1 VDVVRGE
8 LFGLATSVGPVPF
21 TDVPEAVD
29 FARRAH
35 ERFPTVPVLARP
47 SASLLGQVVDGIAGV
62 SLDPDGPTTGALVV
76 DPGSFDPG
84 SFDPGSFDSGSVGSG
99 SVDPD
104 GGVLEAFLSSGASN
118 VTAVRVPVL
127 GPVTTALSLRTAG
140 VEQSAAVSLA
150 TRAVAA
156 RAVAISERIARAWPD
171 VPQVVVLSEPG
182 LVGSLHPT
190 FPFGRDQ
197 VRSALLDPVVDA
209 LDRGPLRA
217 GTPPRPAAGTSDT
230 GVAHRIGLH
239 VPGRTDWDT
248 LVGSGVS
255 FVSLPADPTVGP
267 WAGPLGRLVAAG
279 GLIAWGAV
287 PVDRPLGTRSDSL
300 WQRLTAAFALLSAD
314 GVDPM
319 ELRLHSLVSATD
331 GLAHFDPP
339 GAGRVVDLCT
349 DLSSRLRRQSM
360 AARLSLGA

>member
-1 VDVVRGE
+1 MDVVRGE

-21 TDVPEAVD
+21 TDPVAAVD

-35 ERFPTVPVLARP
+35 ERFPTVPVLATP
-47 SASLLGQVVDGIAGV
+47 TDSLLGGVVGGIPGISV
-62 SLDPDGPTTGALVV
+62 DPTGPVTGALVL
-76 DPGSFDPG
+76 DPGAFDPG
-84 SFDPGSFDSGSVGSG
+84 AFDPDATEPAPGD
-99 SVDPD
+99 D
-104 GGVLEAFLSSGASN
+104 GVLDAFLSAGSST

-127 GPVTTALSLRTAG
+127 GPVSTALSLRTAG
-140 VEQSAAVSLA
+140 VESSVAVPLAARV
-150 TRAVAA
+150 VAA
-156 RAVAISERIARAWPD
+156 RATGLAERIARAWPD

-217 GTPPRPAAGTSDT
+217 GAPG

-255 FVSLPADPTVGP
+255 FVSLPADPAAGP

-300 WQRLTAAFALLSAD
+300 WQRLTATFALLSAD

-331 GLAHFDPP
+331 GLAHFDPA

>member
-21 TDVPEAVD
+21 TDPLEAVD

-35 ERFPTVPVLARP
+35 ERFPTVPVLATP
-47 SASLLGQVVDGIAGV
+47 AASLLAGV
-62 SLDPDGPTTGALVV
+62 VGAIPGVSVDPDGPMTGALTL

-84 SFDPGSFDSGSVGSG
+84 SFDPDWFNT
-99 SVDPD
+99 VDPD
-104 GGVLEAFLSSGASN
+104 GGVLEVFLPSVPSN

-140 VEQSAAVSLA
+140 VEQSV
-150 TRAVAA
+150 AVALAARVVTA
-156 RAVAISERIARAWPD
+156 RAVALSERIARAWPE

-209 LDRGPLRA
+209 LDRGPLRT
-217 GTPPRPAAGTSDT
+217 GTPA

-255 FVSLPADPTVGP
+255 FVSLPADPAAGP
-267 WAGPLGRLVAAG
+267 WAAPLGRLVAAG
-279 GLIAWGAV
+279 GVIAWGAV

-300 WQRLTAAFALLSAD
+300 WQRLTAAFSLLSAD

-331 GLAHFDPP
+331 GLAHFDPA

>member
-1 VDVVRGE
+1 MDVVRGE

-21 TDVPEAVD
+21 TDPLEAVD

-35 ERFPTVPVLARP
+35 ERFPTVPVLATP
-47 SASLLGQVVDGIAGV
+47 TASLLAGV
-62 SLDPDGPTTGALVV
+62 VGAIPGVSVDPDGPMTGALVL
-76 DPGSFDPG
+76 DPG
-84 SFDPGSFDSGSVGSG
+84 SFDPGSFDSGSVGSAPVDPAP
-99 SVDPD
+99 VDPD
-104 GGVLEAFLSSGASN
+104 GGVLEVFLSSVPSN

-140 VEQSAAVSLA
+140 VEQSVAVALAARV
-150 TRAVAA
+150 VAA
-156 RAVAISERIARAWPD
+156 RSVALSERIARAWPE

-209 LDRGPLRA
+209 LDRGPLRT
-217 GTPPRPAAGTSDT
+217 GTPA

-255 FVSLPADPTVGP
+255 FVSLPADPAAGP
-267 WAGPLGRLVAAG
+267 WAAPLGRLVAAG
-279 GLIAWGAV
+279 GVIAWGAV

-300 WQRLTAAFALLSAD
+300 WQRLTAAFSLLSAD

-331 GLAHFDPP
+331 GLAHFDPA

>member
-35 ERFPTVPVLARP
+35 ERFPTVPVPARVQD
-47 SASLLGQVVDGIAGV
+47 SLLAQVVAGIPGV
-62 SLDPDGPTTGALVV
+62 AVDPDGPVT
-76 DPGSFDPG
+76 
-84 SFDPGSFDSGSVGSG
+84 GSVVRLDAAPVARSAAPG
-99 SVDPD
+99 DD
-104 GGVLEAFLSSGASN
+104 VLDAFLSRGPGAA
-118 VTAVRVPVL
+118 TAVRVPVL
-127 GPVTTALSLRTAG
+127 GPVTTALALRAAG
-140 VEQSAAVSLA
+140 LDLAEAVALGGAASRDRSVAVA
-150 TRAVAA
+150 TRVAA
-156 RAVAISERIARAWPD
+156 SWPG
-171 VPQVVVLSEPG
+171 VPQVVVLVEPG

-197 VRSALLDPVVDA
+197 LRADLLDPVVDA
-209 LDRGPLRA
+209 LDAGPLADPARSA
-217 GTPPRPAAGTSDT
+217 G
-230 GVAHRIGLH
+230 HRIGLH

-255 FVSLPADPTVGP
+255 FVSLPAGP
-267 WAGPLGRLVAAG
+267 EAGAWSAALGRLVAG
-279 GLIAWGAV
+279 GGVIAWGAV
-287 PVDRPLGTRSDSL
+287 PVDRPLGTRTDSL
-300 WQRLTAAFALLSAD
+300 WQRLTATFSSLSAE

-319 ELRLHSLVSATD
+319 ELRLHSLVSAAD
-331 GLAHFDPP
+331 GLAHFDPA
-339 GAGRVVDLCT
+339 GAGRIVDLCT

>member
-1 VDVVRGE
+1 MDVVRGE

-21 TDVPEAVD
+21 TDPLEAVD

-47 SASLLGQVVDGIAGV
+47 SASLLGQVVDGIDGV
-62 SLDPDGPTTGALVV
+62 SIDADGPATGALVL
-76 DPGSFDPG
+76 DPGSFDPD
-84 SFDPGSFDSGSVGSG
+84 SFDPGSVDPAPE
-99 SVDPD
+99 DPD
-104 GGVLEAFLSSGASN
+104 GGVLEAFLAADSSAVS
-118 VTAVRVPVL
+118 AVRVPVL

-140 VEQSAAVSLA
+140 VEQSVAVSLA
-150 TRAVAA
+150 ARVVAA
-156 RAVAISERIARAWPD
+156 RSVAVAGRIARAWPD

-197 VRSALLDPVVDA
+197 VRSALLDPVVDS
-209 LDRGPLRA
+209 LDRGPLR
-217 GTPPRPAAGTSDT
+217 TDPPPRPAVGTSDPH
-230 GVAHRIGLH
+230 VAHRIGLH